1 MFAKA
6 ERGTA
11 PRHRTACR
19 STRGKHMSVD
29 LTIILD
35 HGLTWEE
42 LYGLPAVLITNRG
55 GVKLTHHRPMPA
67 VGRPSN

>member
-1 MFAKA
+1 
-6 ERGTA
+6 
-11 PRHRTACR
+11 
-19 STRGKHMSVD
+19 MSVD